1 MQGLKQGPVP
11 LVKEFS
17 KHLKMEGVIRNV
29 TNSDSFPVLK
39 LLPKEGQ
46 RQPLVLGELSRNL
59 SVQVNATLGLTLVFS
74 LMDVICRSQQADCP
88 KPISGEDSDLL

>member
-46 RQPLVLGELSRNL
+46 
-59 SVQVNATLGLTLVFS
+59 
-74 LMDVICRSQQADCP
+74 
-88 KPISGEDSDLL
+88 